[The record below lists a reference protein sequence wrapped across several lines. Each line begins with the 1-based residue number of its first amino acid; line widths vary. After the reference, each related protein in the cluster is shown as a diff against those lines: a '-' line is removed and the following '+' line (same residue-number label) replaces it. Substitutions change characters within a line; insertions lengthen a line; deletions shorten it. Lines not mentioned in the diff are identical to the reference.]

1 MGNEDYRKAYE
12 TATGELE
19 KLLGEQ
25 EKMEKRVLALRKTLN
40 VLSTLC
46 QQEGMD
52 TTDLDRRYAHLMEVV
67 ESSLTRDILQIVRN
81 SAGGITAA
89 EIREELIKLGGS
101 LAEHRNP
108 LATIH
113 AVLSRLTE
121 SGRVKETL
129 KNGKKAWSQRLLV
142 PFAQRMKNFDGA
154 VKRK

>member
-25 EKMEKRVLALRKTLN
+25 EKLEKRVLALRKTLN

-52 TTDLDRRYAHLMEVV
+52 TTDLDRRYARMMEIV
-67 ESSLTRDILQIVRN
+67 ESTLTKDILQIVRN
-81 SAGGITAA
+81 SAVGITAA

-101 LAEHRNP
+101 LAEHSNP

-113 AVLSRLTE
+113 AVLNRLTE

-129 KNGKKAWSQRLLV
+129 KNGKKAWTQRLRV
-142 PFAQRMKNFDGA
+142 PFITAAGKPPRQT
-154 VKRK
+154 